1 MSSSEE
7 YLDNLLKSMMEG
19 NSTGNAEDIS
29 KESDSELLQSVPDI
43 LEMPEE
49 FVTDNVEMPE
59 ELVTDNAEILE
70 DPVTDGVEMPEE
82 LVIDDADM
90 LEEPMVEFGKPD
102 LSAASTGSEANKAMT
117 MEEIE
122 DMLASMGSLNTDE
135 AVEETVPESSALTE
149 EAEEDPDLSAILEE
163 LGQESETLAIEEAD
177 SFDEDE
183 PLDFMRDD
191 ALENLLADSGDR
203 GDISLDDISLDD
215 LSLEEPL
222 PDIGIESHEM
232 TDADIDRLLG
242 GESLLDS
249 NNDSEMN
256 ELSLDD
262 LSMADDS
269 SVTDDLALTDDFAL
283 EDYGESDDDL
293 SDLLAGMEHDEDLS
307 EINDLLEKSD
317 QGVAVDDDD
326 MLAMLESVP
335 ESENSGNTFDFFA
348 GEEPVE
354 GETKDI
360 RELTQEEREKNKKEK
375 KKKEKK
381 VKKESK
387 RKGGAKAKNTDE
399 AAEEA
404 ATLESLLEGAEDAKE
419 TPKKKGLFA
428 RFLTFLFE
436 ADEDG
441 EVLTDNVDS
450 DIDLNELPIGN
461 PSDENKQLLEELSE
475 EDKKNAKKKGKKE
488 KKKKGKKDKKGKN
501 VSADIVEVDE
511 EENEGKS
518 KGKGKKPKKKE
529 KEKNQEEEE
538 IKEPEKKLSKK
549 KVIPVFLFCATMGV
563 CIVVISMMLPSYME
577 KRDARIAY
585 DYQKYEEVYDLLYG
599 KKLNEEDE
607 LLLKKS
613 SIVLQ
618 MERKLDSYENY
629 EKLDMPLEALDALIS
644 GVDRYQRIL
653 PKAEQY
659 RVVSEVD
666 GIYDQILEKLSEYGI
681 SETDALEIIAS
692 GDNVTYSQRLEDIV
706 YGKGVSMESVAEP
719 IQDVLPEE
727 EEIIDRLEKL
737 EEADAEGSEDTAD
750 NDDGNSSITDFND
763 TMTDSGDN
771 SDDMEN
777 EAEAEQ
783 E

>member
-19 NSTGNAEDIS
+19 NSTVSAEDTS
-29 KESDSELLQSVPDI
+29 NEADSELVQSGSDI
-43 LEMPEE
+43 MEMPEE
-49 FVTDNVEMPE
+49 F
-59 ELVTDNAEILE
+59 
-70 DPVTDGVEMPEE
+70 
-82 LVIDDADM
+82 VIDDADM
-90 LEEPMVEFGKPD
+90 LEEPTVEIEKPD
-102 LSAASTGSEANKAMT
+102 LSDVNTGSEANKAMT

-122 DMLASMGSLNTDE
+122 DMLASMGSFNTDE
-135 AVEETVPESSALTE
+135 TVEDAVSEISALTE
-149 EAEEDPDLSAILEE
+149 ESEDGEDPDLSAILKEF
-163 LGQESETLAIEEAD
+163 GQESEALAIEED
-177 SFDEDE
+177 NSFDEDE
-183 PLDFMRDD
+183 SPDFMRDD
-191 ALENLLADSGDR
+191 ALENLLADSSNET
-203 GDISLDDISLDD
+203 DISLDDISLDD

-222 PDIGIESHEM
+222 PDMGTESYEM
-232 TDADIDRLLG
+232 TDADIDRLLN
-242 GESLLDS
+242 GESLLDDSS
-249 NNDSEMN
+249 NDESEMDGF
-256 ELSLDD
+256 SLDD

-269 SVTDDLALTDDFAL
+269 SETDDLALTDDFAL

-293 SDLLAGMEHDEDLS
+293 SELLAGMEHDEDLS

-335 ESENSGNTFDFFA
+335 ESENGDDTFDFFA
-348 GEEPVE
+348 GEEAVE
-354 GETKDI
+354 DKTENI
-360 RELTQEEREKNKKEK
+360 REVTQEEREKNKKEK
-375 KKKEKK
+375 KKK
-381 VKKESK
+381 VKKDRK
-387 RKGGAKAKNTDE
+387 RKGAVEAGNTDE
-399 AAEEA
+399 AEA
-404 ATLESLLEGAEDAKE
+404 ADTLESLLEGTADEE
-419 TPKKKGLFA
+419 EIPKKQGIFA
-428 RFLTFLFE
+428 KFLSFLFE
-436 ADEDG
+436 ADE
-441 EVLTDNVDS
+441 EEELLADNAGS
-450 DIDLNELPIGN
+450 DIDLDELPIGN

-475 EDKKNAKKKGKKE
+475 EDKKDAKKKGKKE
-488 KKKKGKKDKKGKN
+488 KKKKEKKDKKGKK
-501 VSADIVEVDE
+501 VGEDIEADDE

-518 KGKGKKPKKKE
+518 KGKGKKPKKKKKE

-538 IKEPEKKLSKK
+538 FKEPEKKLSKK
-549 KVIPVFLFCATMGV
+549 KVIPVFLFCATIGA

-607 LLLKKS
+607 ALLKKS

-644 GVDRYQRIL
+644 GVDRYQKIL

-659 RVVSEVD
+659 HVVSEVG
-666 GIYDQILEKLSEYGI
+666 GIYEQILEKLSEYGI
-681 SETDALEIIAS
+681 SEAEALDIIAS

-706 YGKGVSMESVAEP
+706 YGNGVSMESVAEP

-737 EEADAEGSEDTAD
+737 EEADMAEGS
-750 NDDGNSSITDFND
+750 
-763 TMTDSGDN
+763 DN
-771 SDDMEN
+771 SMEN
-777 EAEAEQ
+777 ETEAEQ